1 MTTETP
7 ESLEHAHPMARSTDQ
22 TTPAPTGLT
31 FRRFVTAV
39 VVVLLVAVPAGYL
52 ALSGFQSRDSGKD
65 KQQTASATSLV
76 WEWPSKVTRRIYEV
90 PIPSRSTYV
99 AYFETNSWQKSS
111 LYAQFRTSPEKLD
124 TFLEGVGTSR
134 ADLGDEPTITTAQAD
149 VVGWDFRESRRDY
162 VGTLVRTPGYR
173 PDLALTIDLSRP
185 ERPQVYV
192 VSTAEF

>member
-1 MTTETP
+1 MTTDTSET
-7 ESLEHAHPMARSTDQ
+7 LEPAHPVVGPLDPEPPSPQ
-22 TTPAPTGLT
+22 GLT

-39 VVVLLVAVPAGYL
+39 IVVLLIAIPAGYL

-99 AYFETNSWQKSS
+99 AYFETNTWQKSS

-124 TFLEGVGTSR
+124 AFLEGIGSSR
-134 ADLGDEPTITTAQAD
+134 AELVGESAISASQAD
-149 VVGWDFRESRRDY
+149 IVGWDFRQPGREY
-162 VGTLVRTPGYR
+162 VGSSVRTPGNR
-173 PDLALTIDLSRP
+173 PDLAVTIDLTRP
-185 ERPQVYV
+185 ERPHVYV